1 MDKMCKEASELIL
14 LELLKDKNKEMFNKQ
29 VLDPCVS
36 YIGSR
41 LWPYIIS
48 IIGYLLIL
56 LFLLIYILFL
66 TKKINS

>member
-14 LELLKDKNKEMFNKQ
+14 LELMKEENKEMLNKK

-48 IIGYLLIL
+48 ILGYLLIL
-56 LFLLIYILFL
+56 LILLIYILFL
-66 TKKINS
+66 TKKLNS